1 MKTTPFSRP
10 RVSTWA
16 LSLAIGLYTAA
27 GALSVHAA
35 TSFPDYPLQSGAG
48 VVPPNIMFIL
58 DNSGSMADSYMP
70 VPGATSISPF
80 NLIRRVR
87 SKNSLAYDPQVTYA
101 PWDVDRNGV
110 STVVS
115 GGTAYDSVYLDD
127 SKVGGSEP
135 NSVGSIGDSLRSVFY
150 VLRDA
155 SAPNSSTSYD
165 RYRVDGTG
173 KVVKAEITGTDTKFT
188 GKLPATTG
196 AGQYVELNAAVSTS
210 GIVRVS
216 VKPETA
222 TSASYVYGVSTN
234 GSSGPWTCVA
244 QGTGGQQ
251 TCTFEAFGPTNITV
265 AVQSQSAATPAFDVV
280 ITSPSV
286 GQEVAAV
293 PPGSTRSNAAE
304 AANIA
309 TWYSFHRTRMKVA
322 KAGASKAFI
331 GLGSGFRVGFDTINA
346 TNGATNTAIRYPI
359 PVDSS
364 GGRFEGANRTTWFSL
379 LHEEASN
386 GFTPLRSALKRSGE
400 YYSGASPWTD
410 GTGTAEQACRAS
422 YALLSTDGYWNEDKG
437 FTVGSGDVDGDGW
450 SNTLADV
457 ASQYWKTDLRPALDN
472 LVPTTSK
479 DTADW
484 QHMGTFGVSIGL
496 QGTLPVTATPPSS
509 WPDPTDTEDAERID
523 DLWHATVNGRGKFI
537 VASQAQE
544 YANALRSALD
554 NIKEQVASGSNITAN
569 GNSLNNGAQIFQA
582 MFTSRIW
589 SGDVKAYDISQGG
602 IATTP
607 DWSLVDTAN
616 NPVNDFASR
625 PVLTW
630 HSGGGASFGPTTVP
644 DSKVFAR
651 TSTAIVTAEDNIA
664 YIKGVRSRELQNGGN
679 LRDRRSPIGDI
690 VNSSPFYQR
699 ELNAL
704 FIGANDGML
713 HGVDSVS
720 GKVLFSYVPAG
731 VDFAALASLSDPDY
745 YHRFFVD
752 GQIDV
757 STKAHGSGKNILA
770 SGLGRGGKGIFAL
783 DVSTANTT
791 GGFSATN
798 VLWDATG
805 NADADMGY
813 VLGQP
818 LIRKGNNGSTLVITG
833 NGIESANGKAII
845 YVYVLSSTG
854 AVASIRKFDTGIA
867 GGNGMSEP
875 RAADIDGNGTVDT
888 VYAGDLKGN
897 LWKVDLSDSSPT
909 KWGFALTSGGG
920 SNGTPVPMFTA
931 RDESGIAQPITAAV
945 ALAREPGSGRIF
957 VHFGTGKFISQ
968 SDIVT
973 TSSVEQR
980 QTVYGLI
987 DSGTA
992 IAGRTDLQARSI
1004 YKVGTDS
1011 LGRVARSFESYSVLP
1026 TGKRGW
1032 YLDLARNADA
1042 YGRGERVVTAAVVR
1056 GRASFFSSIVPNL
1069 GEGCS
1074 NTGKGFLN
1082 AIDVFTGTN
1091 PDRASFVDID
1101 NNGRGDDKLAGE
1113 SKDGADGFVS
1123 SVDLGVA
1130 MPGQPAQIGE
1140 MIAVGG
1146 SNAKSASV
1154 RKAAGSDTPKR
1165 LSWRELINR

>member
-58 DNSGSMADSYMP
+58 DNSGSMADGNMA
-70 VPGATSISPF
+70 VPGATAILPVDLSIGT
-80 NLIRRVR
+80 RG
-87 SKNSLAYDPQVTYA
+87 KNSLAYDPAVTYA
-101 PWDVDRNGV
+101 PWDTDVNGTT
-110 STVVS
+110 TVVP
-115 GGTAYDSVYLDD
+115 GGTTYSAAYLDA
-127 SKVGGSEP
+127 STATTT
-135 NSVGSIGDSLRSVFY
+135 GSIGGNTRSVFY

-155 SAPNSSTSYD
+155 NAPDVSTSYD
-165 RYRVDGTG
+165 RYRINPRGT
-173 KVVKAEITGTDTKFT
+173 VVKAAVSSTASEYDKPFGALQAYYYRDVSVT
-188 GKLPATTG
+188 LPENAGAVTVRISPASGSAGGPAVLMATT
-196 AGQYVELNAAVSTS
+196 
-210 GIVRVS
+210 
-216 VKPETA
+216 
-222 TSASYVYGVSTN
+222 N
-234 GSSGPWTCVA
+234 GTEPWTNNTICPVLVGA
-244 QGTGGQQ
+244 NQH
-251 TCTFEAFGPTNITV
+251 CNFEMLGNASEPTTLRIRIFAYQAGV
-265 AVQSQSAATPAFDVV
+265 GELRLRVDSVRLASESAALPNAGRTNA
-280 ITSPSV
+280 
-286 GQEVAAV
+286 QE
-293 PPGSTRSNAAE
+293 T
-304 AANIA
+304 ANIA

-322 KAGASKAFI
+322 KAGASRAFI
-331 GLGSGFRVGFDTINA
+331 GLGSGYRVGFDTINDDS
-346 TNGATNTAIRYPI
+346 GKTNTAIRYPV
-359 PVDSS
+359 PVDSNS
-364 GGRFEGANRTTWFSL
+364 GRFEGANRTTWFSW
-379 LHEEASN
+379 LHDRVAT
-386 GFTPLRSALKRSGE
+386 GGTPLRSSLKRAGE
-400 YYSGASPWTD
+400 YYKTDIPWTD
-410 GTGTAEQACRAS
+410 GAGTAEQACRAS
-422 YALLSTDGYWNEDKG
+422 YALLSTDGYWNLDEGFSIGGDIDKD
-437 FTVGSGDVDGDGW
+437 GS

-457 ASQYWKTDLRPALDN
+457 AQYYWANDLRTTLEN

-496 QGTLPVTATPPSS
+496 QGTLPITTTPPTS
-509 WPDPTDTEDAERID
+509 WPNPTDREDAERID
-523 DLWHATVNGRGKFI
+523 DLWHASINGRGKFI

-544 YANALRSALD
+544 YANALRGALD

-607 DWSLVDTAN
+607 DWSLVDTVN
-616 NPVNDFASR
+616 NPANDFASR

-630 HSGGGASFGPTTVP
+630 HSGGGANFGLTTVP

-731 VDFAALASLSDPDY
+731 VDFTALASLSDPDY

-757 STKAHGSGKNILA
+757 STKVHGSGKNILA

-791 GGFSATN
+791 GGFSASN

-888 VYAGDLKGN
+888 IYAGDLKGN

-931 RDESGIAQPITAAV
+931 RDENGVAQPITAAV

-992 IAGRTDLQARSI
+992 ITGRTELQARSI

-1032 YLDLARNADA
+1032 YLDLARNTDA

-1056 GRASFFSSIVPNL
+1056 GRASYFSSIVPNL

-1091 PDRASFVDID
+1091 PDRTSFMDID

-1113 SKDGADGFVS
+1113 AKDGADGFVS